1 MNLAAIRAE
10 LENEQTWR
18 QNEIRFLRNQ
28 LAHIPSDL
36 EQMKYR
42 RALVVMLYAH
52 YEGFCHFALLQYVRA
67 VNQAAMMCEEATSAI
82 VAGAWAK
89 VFTAMETGDQ
99 KSSIFRSKL
108 PDDTALHRFAHRRDF
123 IEQFANF
130 TKQAAQ
136 IPDDTVNTE
145 SNLWP
150 IVMQKNL
157 YRLGLDHDVFSH
169 HDRTISR
176 LIHRRNSIAHGGD
189 HNGFTAKEYE
199 DLESAVF
206 KIMDDLMDIIMD
218 AIQQEKYRR

>member
-1 MNLAAIRAE
+1 MIA
-10 LENEQTWR
+10 
-18 QNEIRFLRNQ
+18 
-28 LAHIPSDL
+28 
-36 EQMKYR
+36 Y
-42 RALVVMLYAH
+42 
-52 YEGFCHFALLQYVRA
+52 
-67 VNQAAMMCEEATSAI
+67 EATSAI

-89 VFTAMETGDQ
+89 VFTAIETGDQ

-108 PDDTALHRFAHRRDF
+108 PDDTQLHHFARRRDF
-123 IEQFANF
+123 IEQFVDF
-130 TKQAAQ
+130 TKQIAQ
-136 IPDDTVNTE
+136 IPEDTINTE

-157 YRLGLDHDVFSH
+157 YLVGLDHDVFSH
-169 HDRTISR
+169 HDRTISL

-189 HNGFTAKEYE
+189 DNGFSAKEYE